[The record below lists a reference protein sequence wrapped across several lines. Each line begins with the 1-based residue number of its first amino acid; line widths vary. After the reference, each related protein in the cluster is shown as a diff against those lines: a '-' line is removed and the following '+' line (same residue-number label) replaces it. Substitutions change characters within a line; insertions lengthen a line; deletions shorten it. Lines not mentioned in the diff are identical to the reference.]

1 MEVLRILKMKE
12 EIIIKEE
19 CLLKLKMKEE
29 IEVLLNKI
37 KRRIGSIFIVRDD
50 TYLTT
55 PPYLIQTDDP
65 RPIGLQIEIN
75 H

>member
-1 MEVLRILKMKE
+1 MYMYMCMCMCVCVCVCICICICVLR
-12 EIIIKEE
+12 
-19 CLLKLKMKEE
+19 
-29 IEVLLNKI
+29 
-37 KRRIGSIFIVRDD
+37 GD
-50 TYLTT
+50 TYTTT

>member
-1 MEVLRILKMKE
+1 MKVRNTINKILKFM
-12 EIIIKEE
+12 
-19 CLLKLKMKEE
+19 
-29 IEVLLNKI
+29 
-37 KRRIGSIFIVRDD
+37 SIFIVMGD
-50 TYLTT
+50 TYTTT

>member
-1 MEVLRILKMKE
+1 MM
-12 EIIIKEE
+12 
-19 CLLKLKMKEE
+19 
-29 IEVLLNKI
+29 
-37 KRRIGSIFIVRDD
+37 SIFIVRGD
-50 TYLTT
+50 TYLTA